1 MNLNIIFI
9 FAIALIAW
17 LIIFFICKGNVKS
30 KLLGKG
36 YTVISVKWAPFGYGW
51 FGEKDAIIFKA
62 KYQDETGMTHT
73 TYCKSGIF
81 SGVYF
86 SNDDLID

>member
-9 FAIALIAW
+9 CAIALIAW

-30 KLLGKG
+30 KLLGKRLYCDICKMG
-36 YTVISVKWAPFGYGW
+36 LHLAMVGL
-51 FGEKDAIIFKA
+51 EKRMHTFKA